1 MAVPHYT
8 YLVLKMPGPNGIITV
23 KGSFELSDLCDKEF
37 HKMAQNFGILA
48 NYGEPKDKAKKCD
61 YRSRATTRRTSSR
74 ARSEETMGT
83 AVRPRGSYRR
93 RGKDLGNIDSK
104 YAKVE

>member
-8 YLVLKMPGPNGIITV
+8 YLVLKMPRPNGIITV
-23 KGSFELSDLCDKEF
+23 KGSFELSDLCNKEF
-37 HKMAQNFGILA
+37 HKMAQNFGTMA
-48 NYGEPKDKAKKCD
+48 SYGEPKDKAKKRD
-61 YRSRATTRRTSSR
+61 YRSRTTTRRASSR
-74 ARSEETMGT
+74 ASGKETAGT

-93 RGKDLGNIDSK
+93 RKKDIGDIGSK